1 MDFKEFENT
10 VRGFFP
16 DITDKKLEQ
25 FRALGPLYEDWNS
38 KINVISRKD
47 IDSLYLHHVLHSLAI
62 AEYIRLNLPE
72 LYAMIS
78 VAPGKNTGTMESPK
92 GAPETSDAGK
102 TPPAEIANPDG
113 SAGDFHRTFLDL
125 GTGGGFPGIP
135 LAIMFPSA
143 HFTLCDSV
151 GKKILVAEAV
161 ARACGLEN
169 VTTVNARAESLTGKY
184 DYIVSRAVTSLDK
197 FMPWVRGKYGK
208 GIFYLKG
215 GDVVEEIAE
224 TMGRFR
230 LPKGSVHVWKI
241 DGKFADPYFE
251 GKLVIFIEEMKNQ
264 RK

>member
-62 AEYIRLNLPE
+62 AEYIRLNLPD
-72 LYAMIS
+72 LYAEIS
-78 VAPGKNTGTMESPK
+78 AV
-92 GAPETSDAGK
+92 PEEE
-102 TPPAEIANPDG
+102 PAKIANLDG
-113 SAGDFHRTFLDL
+113 SAGDFCRTFLDL